1 MKKDNSSKRNRLS
14 PFVGS
19 GASNHSNKERV
30 ADDFYSTD
38 PIAVDY
44 LLQYETFN
52 HNIWEPACG
61 TGNISKRLED
71 YGYNVLSTDII
82 DRGFG
87 GGRIDF
93 LQCHKPFKGDIITN
107 PPFNK
112 SMEFVTK
119 ALELSDRKVAM
130 FLKLQ
135 FLETKKRYDHIFKD
149 KPLAR
154 VYVFVK
160 RIRCFRNDVWN
171 NDTSAV
177 AYAWFIWDKEY
188 SGETRIRW
196 IDNE

>member
-1 MKKDNSSKRNRLS
+1 
-14 PFVGS
+14 
-19 GASNHSNKERV
+19 
-30 ADDFYSTD
+30 
-38 PIAVDY
+38 
-44 LLQYETFN
+44 
-52 HNIWEPACG
+52 
-61 TGNISKRLED
+61 
-71 YGYNVLSTDII
+71 
-82 DRGFG
+82 
-87 GGRIDF
+87 
-93 LQCHKPFKGDIITN
+93 
-107 PPFNK
+107 
-112 SMEFVTK
+112 MEFVTK